1 MTINRIFGA
10 VLLTLACL
18 WLASFVVSWRQEA
31 EDRSF
36 YQQHVQPYLEGPTR
50 PSEALQQVLSDRQKG
65 RPRPLPR
72 LEERPT
78 DDPLHEWVHRLQRRA
93 DQSLVRFD
101 CVAGFLATFVVWIV
115 FLLARREILERKWQD
130 PNRPAVSNAGDL
142 IAAFIQ
148 TGGVLVAK
156 PSNRHRV
163 FRADSKQEIQV
174 DGRRRTAVFLEFTF
188 ITAFVGNR
196 PHART
201 ELDFADILGAR
212 IICDRSGATLHLRTT
227 KGRVTVRDKF
237 ESFQTLAGV
246 FFDAVEVNRMSP
258 EKYLAALAR
267 EPEVHTPWWG
277 WLPILALVGFIG
289 WAVWRVVWN

>member
-1 MTINRIFGA
+1 MTINRSFGA

-31 EDRSF
+31 EDRAF
-36 YQQHVQPYLEGPTR
+36 YQQRVQPYLDGQTR
-50 PSEALQQVLSDRQKG
+50 RSEALRQALSDRQKG
-65 RPRPLPR
+65 PPRPLPR

-78 DDPLHEWVHRLQRRA
+78 DDPLDAWVHRLQRRSV
-93 DQSLVRFD
+93 QSLVRFD

-115 FLLARREILERKWQD
+115 FLLATREILERKWQD
-130 PNRPAVSNAGDL
+130 PNRPAVSDAGDL

-156 PSNRHRV
+156 PTNRRRV

-174 DGRRRTAVFLEFTF
+174 DGRRRTAVFREFTF
-188 ITAFVGNR
+188 ITTFVGNR
-196 PHART
+196 PRGCT

-227 KGRVTVRDKF
+227 KGRVAVRDKF

-246 FFDAVEVNRMSP
+246 FFDSVEVNRMSP
-258 EKYLAALAR
+258 EKYRAALAR
-267 EPEVHTPWWG
+267 EPVVHTPWWG
-277 WLPILALVGFIG
+277 WLPILALAVFIG
-289 WAVWRVVWN
+289 WAVWRVMQN